1 MYSKL
6 LKYDMKAGR
15 RTWWIVSIIISAA
28 TVIAAFLMRFCV
40 EYIERDN
47 RSVFPIYS
55 TILFFVAFLYIMLIA
70 YSMYGLLIPLFIRF
84 YKHLYTDEGY
94 LTFTLPA
101 KRSTIL
107 LSKTVSVSLFSL
119 MYFAVIAICLALL
132 ALVVPPSEESGQII
146 NPVVYE
152 TIIRIIGDLK
162 EEGWLGWIILYL
174 VEGVLFLAAIWFFN
188 LVLVQFCI
196 TMGSVIAKR
205 LKVLAS
211 LGIYFGINTALSVL
225 TRLLTLC
232 IQIFFSGGTIEVLQN
247 LSLERSQVLLAL
259 VLFGLIIA
267 VITMSL
273 TVYFATRNLLERKL
287 NLA

>member
-1 MYSKL
+1 
-6 LKYDMKAGR
+6 
-15 RTWWIVSIIISAA
+15 
-28 TVIAAFLMRFCV
+28 
-40 EYIERDN
+40 
-47 RSVFPIYS
+47 
-55 TILFFVAFLYIMLIA
+55 
-70 YSMYGLLIPLFIRF
+70 
-84 YKHLYTDEGY
+84 
-94 LTFTLPA
+94 
-101 KRSTIL
+101 
-107 LSKTVSVSLFSL
+107 
-119 MYFAVIAICLALL
+119 
-132 ALVVPPSEESGQII
+132 
-146 NPVVYE
+146 
-152 TIIRIIGDLK
+152 
-162 EEGWLGWIILYL
+162 
-174 VEGVLFLAAIWFFN
+174 
-188 LVLVQFCI
+188 
-196 TMGSVIAKR
+196 MGSVIAKR